1 MRPSSV
7 SLLMIIAA
15 PVAGACV
22 VPRPSF
28 QALFRRCRWGTI
40 QSMKSFIRC
49 VIASRARALGKNR
62 GTETVGEKK
71 PESHARIRNFRILQA
86 SE

>member
-1 MRPSSV
+1 M
-7 SLLMIIAA
+7 
-15 PVAGACV
+15 
-22 VPRPSF
+22 
-28 QALFRRCRWGTI
+28 